1 LRNSSVKRWLPEAFG
16 NTPLYVSPD
25 AQLKYI
31 KPGRKGF
38 DELLLNLAERFVHK
52 GDVIWDVGANVGVF
66 AFSAAGKGGRVVAVE
81 PDPFLVELL
90 RKSVRIKENRDLDL
104 KVAPVA
110 LSGNTALEVFQIA
123 ERGRASNSL
132 TSAGGRSQM
141 GGIREEIIVP
151 VMTMDTLLETFP
163 APKFVKIDVEGAEIA
178 VMDGG
183 KRVLEEA
190 RPLFFIE
197 ADIKTRPGI
206 TTIFRQHDYALFED
220 IGSFEANIE
229 IEGAI
234 EKKDTLCIAREK
246 LDQIRNNPC

>member
-1 LRNSSVKRWLPEAFG
+1 
-16 NTPLYVSPD
+16 
-25 AQLKYI
+25 
-31 KPGRKGF
+31 
-38 DELLLNLAERFVHK
+38 
-52 GDVIWDVGANVGVF
+52 
-66 AFSAAGKGGRVVAVE
+66 
-81 PDPFLVELL
+81 
-90 RKSVRIKENRDLDL
+90 
-104 KVAPVA
+104 
-110 LSGNTALEVFQIA
+110 
-123 ERGRASNSL
+123 
-132 TSAGGRSQM
+132 
-141 GGIREEIIVP
+141 
-151 VMTMDTLLETFP
+151 MTMDTLLETFP